1 MTHLVSSLGFDP
13 ASSTSVFLF
22 CSLYT
27 CAVVLIFWVVGLLY
41 GNHSPMDAYYGFG
54 YVIPAVLAYAIV
66 RPTSAVA
73 AVLLVMVFLHGCRL
87 GWYLAARMKRFIA
100 AQGGDPRY
108 LGFRQKLVPGYW
120 WKSLLLVMGPQ
131 APLIV
136 FVGSPAVVGI
146 LESRHKHGPL
156 GWLTFVGLAV
166 FAVGLYFES
175 LGDGQLQAFL
185 ALENRPRY
193 LNTGVWKHSRHPNYF
208 GTTTVWW
215 AIWLVA
221 VSANSAVWW
230 TAVGPLINTL
240 MLTVA
245 TGVRMTDQIM
255 GSRPDYQDV
264 LMRTRGF
271 FPVPLPGAAT
281 GAYRARARRTRRRP
295 SGS

>member
-1 MTHLVSSLGFDP
+1 MTHLVSSLDFDS

-22 CSLYT
+22 CSLFT

-54 YVIPAVLAYAIV
+54 YVIPAVLAYAIA

-108 LGFRQKLVPGYW
+108 LGFRAKLVPGYW

-146 LESRHKHGPL
+146 LESRQSTALSG
-156 GWLTFVGLAV
+156 GWRSSASPCSPSASTSSRSAT
-166 FAVGLYFES
+166 AS
-175 LGDGQLQAFL
+175 C
-185 ALENRPRY
+185 RRSWRSR
-193 LNTGVWKHSRHPNYF
+193 TGR
-208 GTTTVWW
+208 
-215 AIWLVA
+215 AI
-221 VSANSAVWW
+221 
-230 TAVGPLINTL
+230 
-240 MLTVA
+240 
-245 TGVRMTDQIM
+245 
-255 GSRPDYQDV
+255 
-264 LMRTRGF
+264 
-271 FPVPLPGAAT
+271 
-281 GAYRARARRTRRRP
+281 
-295 SGS
+295 